1 MNQLQFMMNCV
12 EGQGQA
18 PFFFQ
23 TERRFEDEEVNIL
36 IG

>member
-18 PFFFQ
+18 PLFFQ
-23 TERRFEDEEVNIL
+23 TERRFEYEEVNIPV
-36 IG
+36 G